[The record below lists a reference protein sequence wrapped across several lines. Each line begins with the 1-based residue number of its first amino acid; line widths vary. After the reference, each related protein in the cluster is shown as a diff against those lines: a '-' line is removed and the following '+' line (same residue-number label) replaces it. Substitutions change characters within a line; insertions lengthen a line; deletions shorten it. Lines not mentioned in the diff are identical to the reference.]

1 VVNLLILGLL
11 YLYTER
17 RADRARVATAAA

>member
-1 VVNLLILGLL
+1 VINLLILGLL

-17 RADRARVATAAA
+17 WADRPRVATAAA